1 MHRWDLKL
9 KTHYNLQQTMIE
21 NLKNEDNKYNYN
33 DEFALLSLSYTVTIY
48 NLYST
53 VLLQHKL
60 YKIFKKNP
68 K

>member
-1 MHRWDLKL
+1 
-9 KTHYNLQQTMIE
+9 MIE